1 MSSIFWKLW
10 MNRKECYPLLFRGFW
25 VRFPAVN
32 CIFFFFFFYKAMSC
46 FILSYLFYVNTVLV
60 IKINWIQNSAA
71 FVEKSH
77 SPGAVYTKP
86 REESWVWNNSFPLIL
101 LLPVQVPF
109 EKMCILMLK
118 IIWCSLSILKFS
130 VFIIFLII
138 LDCRFSV
145 KHVL

>member
-1 MSSIFWKLW
+1 MKTLNEQERMLPSFISRVLGSIPGCEL
-10 MNRKECYPLLFRGFW
+10 Y
-25 VRFPAVN
+25 
-32 CIFFFFFFYKAMSC
+32 FFFFYKAMSC